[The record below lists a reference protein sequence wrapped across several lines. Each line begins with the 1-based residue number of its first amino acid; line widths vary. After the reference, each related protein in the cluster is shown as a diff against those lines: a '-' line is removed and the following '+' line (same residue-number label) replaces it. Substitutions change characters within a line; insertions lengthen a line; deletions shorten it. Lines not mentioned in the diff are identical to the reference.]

1 MGMGWLVSG
10 ALHVSACACIY
21 QRLSVYLHALRAG
34 HVSAARVNSWACICM
49 CWHISS
55 AERVCMRLH
64 VLWSACVSLCPEVIV
79 HFHVLA
85 CNKGW
90 VCIFMCLHVS
100 EGWAWFAHIKS
111 LTLMYFHSSSHIQ
124 SSMSVPLH
132 VLVYVNI
139 IKLARMKRHAC
150 VCARLHVLKLGTHL
164 HFWGADAWLLS
175 AVPVQPTTAA
185 YSGTRRNMSRING
198 LFAEAGV
205 PRAKPYPDLEKRTR
219 THLDWWIYLF

>member
-1 MGMGWLVSG
+1 
-10 ALHVSACACIY
+10 
-21 QRLSVYLHALRAG
+21 
-34 HVSAARVNSWACICM
+34 
-49 CWHISS
+49 
-55 AERVCMRLH
+55 MRLH

-164 HFWGADAWLLS
+164 HFW
-175 AVPVQPTTAA
+175 
-185 YSGTRRNMSRING
+185 
-198 LFAEAGV
+198 EAGHVWVCMCYWGEGLAHYYQLHRSKNNSMVMSHSRALLLQQQEEAKELINVSLSLSSSLAKYLVWFSHKVTKTVLVV
-205 PRAKPYPDLEKRTR
+205 PCDLRKPFFQKFWKNTDTCCPTDSRSML
-219 THLDWWIYLF
+219 LP